1 VSNLDTVLAYLRNT
15 LGLSPAQAAGVAG
28 NLEVE
33 SGLSPTAHNDK
44 EGAIGLAQW
53 EGGRRQALDAFAA
66 QQGTSE
72 TDLATQLAFLGNELH
87 GSESGAYQQLLSASD
102 PASAAAVFDQYY
114 ERSSGSARQK
124 RINAA
129 QDIAAGND
137 PAASMDVGG
146 GSGGSGGSSSGGQ
159 SVASK
164 VGGWMG
170 LGSTFFTVGVKV
182 AGAAAAGAL
191 VIVGAMHTV
200 SDN

>member
-1 VSNLDTVLAYLRNT
+1 VSNLDTVLSYLRNT

-44 EGAIGLAQW
+44 EGAIGIAQW

-87 GSESGAYQQLLSASD
+87 GSESGAYSKLMAAGD
-102 PASAAAVFDQYY
+102 PSSAASVFDQYY

-124 RINAA
+124 RIDAANAIA
-129 QDIAAGND
+129 GGQD
-137 PAASMDVGG
+137 P
-146 GSGGSGGSSSGGQ
+146 SGGVSSSSSSGSGQ
-159 SVASK
+159 SVASSM
-164 VGGWMG
+164 GGLFGWEG
-170 LGSTFFTVGVKV
+170 AAFSIGVKV
-182 AGAAAAGAL
+182 LGAAAAAGL